1 MNIVK
6 TISTALNNAKQRI
19 IKITRYGNADVQT
32 SQQVAPA
39 GVDSVP
45 VKDTAAAY
53 SSTDVVGK
61 TLVIGYL
68 QKNMK
73 AADGEIRIFSTGGE
87 GQATQIWLDNA
98 GNIYFEVEKNDKHN
112 NLVRYNELVLGFEQ
126 LKAEFN
132 AFVTAYNAHT
142 HLSSLP
148 ATPTAPPVPP
158 ATPTTA
164 DISQSRAA
172 KLFTN

>member
-6 TISTALNNAKQRI
+6 TISTALNSVLQRI

-32 SQQVAPA
+32 SQQVSPS

-53 SSTDVVGK
+53 SATDVVGK
-61 TLVIGYL
+61 TLVLGYL

-73 AADGEIRIFSTGGE
+73 AADGEIRIFSTSGE
-87 GQATQIWLDNA
+87 GQATQIWLDNS
-98 GNIYFEVEKNDKHN
+98 GNMYFEVEKNDKHN
-112 NLVRYNELVLGFEQ
+112 NLVRYNELALAFEQ
-126 LKAEFN
+126 LKTEFN

-142 HLSSLP
+142 HISSLP
-148 ATPTAPPVPP
+148 ATPTAPPIPT
-158 ATPTTA
+158 AAPTTA
-164 DISQSRAA
+164 DISESRTP